1 MVAVPPPQRRV
12 RRRQAARVVVRAEGR
27 VLLASDCDPGI
38 PGSQWWVTPGGGL
51 DIGESFAQAAARE
64 LAEETGLLVDPGDF
78 FGPVARRVVHHGYS
92 DQVLVQREDFF
103 VLDLPARYE
112 PDTAGFTAEEKVTMA
127 AGFGWFTV
135 ADLVGKIVWPV
146 ELPRLIAATTASGL
160 IDFGHVEESTVP
172 VRLGHR

>member
-1 MVAVPPPQRRV
+1 M
-12 RRRQAARVVVRAEGR
+12 VVRAEGR

-112 PDTAGFTAEEKVTMA
+112 PDSRLAMSRTPPGSQ
-127 AGFGWFTV
+127 
-135 ADLVGKIVWPV
+135 
-146 ELPRLIAATTASGL
+146 PR
-160 IDFGHVEESTVP
+160 
-172 VRLGHR
+172 RR

>member
-1 MVAVPPPQRRV
+1 M
-12 RRRQAARVVVRAEGR
+12 
-27 VLLASDCDPGI
+27 
-38 PGSQWWVTPGGGL
+38 
-51 DIGESFAQAAARE
+51 
-64 LAEETGLLVDPGDF
+64 
-78 FGPVARRVVHHGYS
+78 HHGYS

-146 ELPRLIAATTASGL
+146 ELPRLIAATIATQL
-160 IDFGHVEESTVP
+160 IDFGDVEESTVP